1 MNSNNQTVIEHIEE
15 LRKRLYFTVVFFV
28 IAIAGAFFLAE
39 PLIHFLQSSDTAKSL
54 ELNAFKITDSIKIY
68 FQMIF
73 YIALLII
80 SPIILY
86 QLWAFVS
93 PGLYEKERKVTLS
106 YIPFAF
112 ILFVAGIAFSYF
124 FLFPYILNFMLDLNA
139 RLEVA
144 ATIGI
149 NNYFSFLFQ
158 ITLPFGFIFQLP
170 IVLLF
175 FARLGILD
183 PQLMVK
189 YRKYAYFG
197 LFVLAAM
204 ITPPDLMSHLIV
216 TVPMFVLYE
225 FSVWIAKI
233 GYRKYLKS
241 EEMRLKEEQVVEQK
255 RQVEEALELQRKQIE
270 ELNNN

>member
-15 LRKRLYFTVVFFV
+15 LRKRLYFTVVFFI

-39 PLIHFLQSSDTAKSL
+39 PLIHFLQNSDTAQSL
-54 ELNAFKITDSIKIY
+54 ELNAFKVTDSIKIY

-73 YIALLII
+73 YIALLLI

-93 PGLYEKERKVTLS
+93 PGLYDKERKVTLS

-112 ILFVAGIAFSYF
+112 ILFIAGIAFSYF
-124 FLFPYILNFMLDLNA
+124 LLFPYILNFMLDLNA
-139 RLEVA
+139 RLEIEP
-144 ATIGI
+144 TIGI
-149 NNYFSFLFQ
+149 GYYFSFLFQ
-158 ITLPFGFIFQLP
+158 ITLPFGLIFQLP
-170 IVLLF
+170 VILLF

-183 PQLMVK
+183 PRIMSK
-189 YRKYAYFG
+189 YRKFAYFG

-216 TVPMFVLYE
+216 TMPMFILYE
-225 FSVWIAKI
+225 FSVWVAKV

-241 EEMRLKEEQVVEQK
+241 EEMRLKEEQVAEQA
-255 RQVEEALELQRKQIE
+255 RLIEEALELQRKQIE
-270 ELNNN
+270 ELNND

>member
-15 LRKRLYFTVVFFV
+15 LRKRLYFVVVFFV

-39 PLIHFLQSSDTAKSL
+39 PLIHFLQNNDTAQSF
-54 ELNAFKITDSIKIY
+54 ELNAFKVTDSIKIY

-73 YIALLII
+73 FIALLLT
-80 SPIILY
+80 SPLILY
-86 QLWAFVS
+86 QLWAFIT

-112 ILFVAGIAFSYF
+112 ILFVTGIVFSYSL
-124 FLFPYILNFMLDLNA
+124 LFPYVLNFMMELNG
-139 RLEVA
+139 RLEVEP
-144 ATIGI
+144 TIGI
-149 NNYFSFLFQ
+149 DYYFSFLFQ

-170 IVLLF
+170 IILLF
-175 FARLGILD
+175 FARLGILN
-183 PQLMVK
+183 PQIMVK

-197 LFVLAAM
+197 LFVLAAV

-241 EEMRLKEEQVVEQK
+241 EEMRLKEEHVAEQERLVK
-255 RQVEEALELQRKQIE
+255 EALELQRKQME

>member
-15 LRKRLYFTVVFFV
+15 LRKRLYFVVVFFV

-39 PLIHFLQSSDTAKSL
+39 PLIHFLQSSDTAQSFS
-54 ELNAFKITDSIKIY
+54 LNAFKITDSIKIY

-73 YIALLII
+73 YIALLLI
-80 SPIILY
+80 SPLILY
-86 QLWAFVS
+86 QLWAFIA

-112 ILFVAGIAFSYF
+112 ILFIAGIAFSYF
-124 FLFPYILNFMLDLNA
+124 LLFPYVLNFMIDLSA
-139 RLEVA
+139 RLDVQL
-144 ATIGI
+144 TIGI
-149 NNYFSFLFQ
+149 NEYFTFLFQ
-158 ITLPFGFIFQLP
+158 ITLPFGFVFQLP
-170 IVLLF
+170 IILLF
-175 FARLGILD
+175 FARLGILN
-183 PQLMVK
+183 PQIMVK

-241 EEMRLKEEQVVEQK
+241 EEMRLKEEQVAEQE
-255 RQVEEALELQRKQIE
+255 RLVEEALEHQRRQIE

>member
-15 LRKRLYFTVVFFV
+15 LRKRLYFVVVFFV

-39 PLIHFLQSSDTAKSL
+39 PLIHFLQSSDTAQSL
-54 ELNAFKITDSIKIY
+54 ELNAFKVTDSIKIY

-73 YIALLII
+73 YIALLLI

-86 QLWAFVS
+86 QLWAFIS

-112 ILFVAGIAFSYF
+112 ILFIAGIAFSYF
-124 FLFPYILNFMLDLNA
+124 LLFPYILNFMLDLNA
-139 RLEVA
+139 RLGVEE
-144 ATIGI
+144 TIGI

-158 ITLPFGFIFQLP
+158 ITLPFGLIFQLP
-170 IVLLF
+170 IILLF

-183 PQLMVK
+183 PQIMVK

-241 EEMRLKEEQVVEQK
+241 EEMRLKEEQVAEQA
-255 RQVEEALELQRKQIE
+255 RLVEEALEHQRRQIE

>member
-1 MNSNNQTVIEHIEE
+1 MNSYNQTVIEHIEE
-15 LRKRLYFTVVFFV
+15 LRKRLYFVVVFFV
-28 IAIAGAFFLAE
+28 IAIAGSFFLAE
-39 PLIHFLQSSDTAKSL
+39 PLIHFLQSSDTAQSFS
-54 ELNAFKITDSIKIY
+54 LNAFKITDSIKIY

-73 YIALLII
+73 YIALLLI

-86 QLWAFVS
+86 QLWAFIS
-93 PGLYEKERKVTLS
+93 PGLYDKERKVTLS

-112 ILFVAGIAFSYF
+112 ILFVAGISFSYF
-124 FLFPYILNFMLDLNA
+124 LLFPYVLNFMIDLSEQ
-139 RLEVA
+139 LGVQL
-144 ATIGI
+144 TIGI
-149 NNYFSFLFQ
+149 NEYFTFLFQ
-158 ITLPFGFIFQLP
+158 ITLPFGFVFQLP
-170 IVLLF
+170 IILLF

-183 PQLMVK
+183 PQVMVK

-225 FSVWIAKI
+225 FSVWIAKL

-241 EEMRLKEEQVVEQK
+241 EEIRLKEERVAEQARMVED
-255 RQVEEALELQRKQIE
+255 ALELQRKQM
-270 ELNNN
+270 NNN